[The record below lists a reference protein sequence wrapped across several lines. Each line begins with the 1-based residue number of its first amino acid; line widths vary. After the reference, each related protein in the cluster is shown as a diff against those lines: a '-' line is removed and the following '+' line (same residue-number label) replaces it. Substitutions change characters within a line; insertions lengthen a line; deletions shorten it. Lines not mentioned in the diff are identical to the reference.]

1 MFSLTLQDHL
11 NLTFS
16 QVSDRH
22 QAHTK
27 TAESYRKWH
36 RRLKGCEALLIGGV
50 SIAAAAAAYGYGRIP
65 AIVAATMAGVALLVL
80 LVDLTFDFERA
91 AHAHASCGARLWE
104 VRDKYASLLS
114 DLSGGVLSVSDARQ
128 RRDQLMSEVR
138 AAYERTALAPP
149 ADFHKGVREGK
160 EPAELGLEP
169 VTRG

>member
-36 RRLKGCEALLIGGV
+36 RRLKGSEAVLVGGV

-65 AIVAATMAGVALLVL
+65 AIAAAVMAGLALLAL
-80 LVDLTFDFERA
+80 LIDLTFDFERA
-91 AHAHASCGARLWE
+91 AHAHASCSARLWE

-114 DLSGGVLSVSDARQ
+114 DLSGGVLSVADARQ
-128 RRDQLMSEVR
+128 RRDQLLSEVR

-149 ADFHKGVREGK
+149 ADFHTRIAGGK
-160 EPAELGLEP
+160 EPAELAN
-169 VTRG
+169 TA

>member
-16 QVSDRH
+16 QVSERH
-22 QAHTK
+22 RAHSK

-36 RRLKGCEALLIGGV
+36 RRLKGCEALLIGSV
-50 SIAAAAAAYGYGRIP
+50 SLTAAAAAYGYGRFP
-65 AIVAATMAGVALLVL
+65 AIAAASMAGIALIALLI
-80 LVDLTFDFERA
+80 DLTFDFEHA
-91 AHAHASCGARLWE
+91 AHAHASCSARLWE

-114 DLSGGVLSVSDARQ
+114 DLSGGVLSVADARQ

-149 ADFHKGVREGK
+149 ADFHTRVPEDK
-160 EPAELGLEP
+160 EPAELGLANSA
-169 VTRG
+169 